1 MSNTN
6 LASNVIM
13 IPANPEFAKAS
24 AVRRQLRVAA
34 YCRVST
40 DSEEQLTSY
49 EAQRTYY
56 TDKTM
61 SNPEWTMAG
70 LFADEGITGTSA
82 QKRPEFL
89 RMICQCRQKKIDLI
103 LTKSVSRFARNTV
116 DSLKYVRILK
126 ELGIAVFFEEQ
137 NINTLDADNEML
149 LTIHSAF
156 SQAESETMSS
166 RVKWGKREAMREGK
180 AIIQYNR
187 LYGYRRGDN
196 NKPEIIPE
204 QAEVVRR
211 IYQQYLTGASLRMI
225 QDTLEGEQVLNVAGK
240 PEWSLNVIRNILT
253 SEKYC
258 GDVLMQK
265 TYISD
270 CISRKTIR
278 NNGQLPKY
286 LLPDHHEAIVDRQ
299 TFDAVQ
305 AEMARRSAGRSPSR
319 KNAPTGRTSYAS
331 KYALSERLVCG
342 ECGTLYRRCVW
353 AKRGKK
359 RTVWRCVSRLD
370 YGTKYCHNSPSLDE
384 EPLQRAILTAINSV
398 MRNREDMALQIAGA
412 MELQLLSV
420 PGQTISLADIQRRI
434 EMLESQFNALL
445 EQAAEQ
451 MDGQDHMVE
460 FQSITS
466 EIAAL
471 KEQRMRLEAQ
481 RTSNTAAIQRMSTAA
496 SLLSEA
502 PPELTVWDE
511 TVIRQVVDTVKVVSE
526 NQIVVYLQGGA
537 AVTQEIVS

>member
-56 TDKTM
+56 TDKIM

-278 NNGQLPKY
+278 NDGQLPKY

>member
-56 TDKTM
+56 TDKIM

-137 NINTLDADNEML
+137 NINTLHADNEML

>member
-56 TDKTM
+56 TDKIM

-420 PGQTISLADIQRRI
+420 SGQTISLADIQRRI

>member
-56 TDKTM
+56 TDKIM

-126 ELGIAVFFEEQ
+126 ELGLAVFFEEQ

-420 PGQTISLADIQRRI
+420 SGQTISLADIQRRI

>member
-56 TDKTM
+56 TDKIM

-166 RVKWGKREAMREGK
+166 RVKWGKREVMREGK

>member
-56 TDKTM
+56 TDKIM

-149 LTIHSAF
+149 LTIHSAV

>member
-56 TDKTM
+56 TDKIM

-451 MDGQDHMVE
+451 MDGQDHMAE

>member
-56 TDKTM
+56 TDKIM